1 MKRVIAIDGPAG
13 SGKGTLA
20 RKLASH
26 FGFMY
31 LDTGKLYRA
40 VAYLNKSI
48 NETLNLAARE
58 IFDVITNI
66 PDSDLRTAEIG
77 QRASEIAKNTE
88 IRSKMTKIQR
98 DFAELQN
105 GHGFVLDGRDIGTV
119 VFPDAM
125 CKLFI
130 TADLKIRAERRLQ
143 DLRKNGEKITYDEV
157 LNQLAN
163 RDYQDTHR
171 EIAPLRCDETY
182 TLIDTTSKTEEES
195 FQECVTEISK
205 KML

>member
-1 MKRVIAIDGPAG
+1 MKRVVAIDGPAG

-26 FGFMY
+26 FNFMY

-40 VAYLNKSI
+40 VAYLNKPI
-48 NETLNLAARE
+48 NEILELTAQE
-58 IFDVITNI
+58 IFDVITNV
-66 PDSDLRTAEIG
+66 PDSDFRTAEIG
-77 QRASEIAKNTE
+77 QRASTIAKNSE

-98 DFAELQN
+98 DFAELQSDR
-105 GHGFVLDGRDIGTV
+105 GIILDGRDIGTV

-130 TADLKIRAERRLQ
+130 TADLKIRAERRLH
-143 DLRKNGEKITYDEV
+143 DLRKNSQDITYDEV
-157 LNQLAN
+157 YRQLSE
-163 RDYQDTHR
+163 RDYQDMNR
-171 EIAPLRCDETY
+171 EIAPLKYDESY

-195 FQECVTEISK
+195 FQECVDAIK
-205 KML
+205 AHL